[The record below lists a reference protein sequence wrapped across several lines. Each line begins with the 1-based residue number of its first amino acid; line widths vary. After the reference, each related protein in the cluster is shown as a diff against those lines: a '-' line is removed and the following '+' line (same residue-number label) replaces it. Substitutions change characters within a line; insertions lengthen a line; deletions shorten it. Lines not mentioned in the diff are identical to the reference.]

1 MAKRTKYEFGK
12 TYYSIVEVELTDRE
26 GHQAE
31 KHDFENW
38 RSNERGPR
46 YRNAIDHFNEQ
57 MPKPKT
63 ARERTILSLA
73 KKIGYVEAM
82 AEQKLWYDLQQLPY
96 LENARESKA
105 IGKAKENKKFEARY
119 LELIGPLAKQLPG
132 PFEGNA
138 DKPMR
143 KTLEKEFNLKPR
155 TINNRLIKLGLRR
168 SIPKNKR

>member
-1 MAKRTKYEFGK
+1 MAKRKKYEFGK

-31 KHDFENW
+31 KYDFENW
-38 RSNERGPR
+38 RSYERGQR
-46 YRNAIDHFNEQ
+46 YRDAIDHFNKQ

-82 AEQKLWYDLQQLPY
+82 AEQKLWWNIEHLPY
-96 LENARESKA
+96 LQAAHDATDLGYEET
-105 IGKAKENKKFEARY
+105 NKKLAKRY
-119 LELIGPLAKQLPG
+119 RKLLGPLAQQLPG

-138 DKPMR
+138 DKAMR
-143 KTLEKEFNLKPR
+143 KVLEKEFDMSPR
-155 TINNRLIKLGLRR
+155 TVNNRLMRMKLRESR
-168 SIPKNKR
+168 PKNKR